1 MENQS
6 KAVGTGYPT
15 HPACSYVPCQ
25 VRRLTT
31 GSSCLANP
39 CRQPAAHSPRKRER
53 AARNRDG
60 CPRPNGSY
68 RRQPQH
74 ELALQLMRSIVLA
87 LTHLPFF
94 GRNTKL
100 ETQGDG
106 SPAAGALRPVR
117 APEQRCRRDPPHA
130 GPAPR
135 YTGPLSRAEARLGAA
150 ATALPRNGAC
160 AGAPEGAGGGAAM
173 GLESGRPRF
182 YVGLG
187 LALASSAFIG
197 GSFILKKKGLLRLCR
212 RGRTRAVGVGEAA
225 NFAAYA
231 FAPATLVTP
240 LGALSV
246 LVSAVLSST
255 FLNEQLNVHGKIG
268 CILSILGS
276 TVMVIHAPQEE
287 EVSSLE
293 SMAEKL
299 KDPGFI
305 VFAVC
310 VLVSTL
316 LLIFVAGP
324 RYGQS
329 NVLVYVL
336 VCSAIGSLSVSC
348 VKGLGIALKELFSG
362 KPVLKEPLGWV
373 LLVCL
378 VICISI
384 QINYLNKALDI
395 FNTSVVTPIYYV
407 LFTTAVMMCSAILF
421 KEWQHMVLDNIIGT
435 ISGFLTIV
443 SGIFLV
449 HAFRDVPFTPN
460 LLPLFLQQGRT
471 DLRASW
477 RSADRHQSCQHQP
490 LLPSEDKGSQST
502 EEEEEGE
509 GM

>member
-1 MENQS
+1 M
-6 KAVGTGYPT
+6 
-15 HPACSYVPCQ
+15 
-25 VRRLTT
+25 
-31 GSSCLANP
+31 
-39 CRQPAAHSPRKRER
+39 
-53 AARNRDG
+53 
-60 CPRPNGSY
+60 
-68 RRQPQH
+68 
-74 ELALQLMRSIVLA
+74 
-87 LTHLPFF
+87 
-94 GRNTKL
+94 
-100 ETQGDG
+100 
-106 SPAAGALRPVR
+106 GA
-117 APEQRCRRDPPHA
+117 
-130 GPAPR
+130 
-135 YTGPLSRAEARLGAA
+135 
-150 ATALPRNGAC
+150 
-160 AGAPEGAGGGAAM
+160 
-173 GLESGRPRF
+173 
-182 YVGLG
+182 GLG

-197 GSFILKKKGLLRLCR
+197 ASFVLKKKGLLRL
-212 RGRTRAVGVGEAA
+212 RGRARAGVSLAVGVGEAA

-246 LVSAVLSST
+246 LVSAVLSSI

-310 VLVSTL
+310 VLVSSL

-362 KPVLKEPLGWV
+362 KPVLQEPLGWV

-407 LFTTAVMMCSAILF
+407 LFTTAVMTCSAILF
-421 KEWQHMVLDNIIGT
+421 KEWQHMVLDNIIGS

-443 SGIFLV
+443 SGIFLL
-449 HAFRDVPFTPN
+449 HAFRDMPFTPS
-460 LLPLFLQQGRT
+460 LLPLFLQPGR
-471 DLRASW
+471 
-477 RSADRHQSCQHQP
+477 ADRHQSCQHQP
-490 LLPSEDKGSQST
+490 LLPSEDKGSQSA
-502 EEEEEGE
+502 EEEEEE
-509 GM
+509 EEEEK

>member
-1 MENQS
+1 GPLAM
-6 KAVGTGYPT
+6 GTG
-15 HPACSYVPCQ
+15 
-25 VRRLTT
+25 
-31 GSSCLANP
+31 
-39 CRQPAAHSPRKRER
+39 
-53 AARNRDG
+53 
-60 CPRPNGSY
+60 
-68 RRQPQH
+68 
-74 ELALQLMRSIVLA
+74 
-87 LTHLPFF
+87 F
-94 GRNTKL
+94 G
-100 ETQGDG
+100 
-106 SPAAGALRPVR
+106 A
-117 APEQRCRRDPPHA
+117 
-130 GPAPR
+130 
-135 YTGPLSRAEARLGAA
+135 
-150 ATALPRNGAC
+150 
-160 AGAPEGAGGGAAM
+160 
-173 GLESGRPRF
+173 
-182 YVGLG
+182 GLG

-197 GSFILKKKGLLRLCR
+197 CSFVLKKKGLLRLC
-212 RGRTRAVGVGEAA
+212 GRSRAGQGGHAYLREWLWWAGLLCMGVGEAA

-246 LVSAVLSST
+246 LVSAVLSSI

-268 CILSILGS
+268 CILSVLGS
-276 TVMVIHAPQEE
+276 SVMVIHAPQEE

-310 VLVSTL
+310 VLVSSL

-362 KPVLKEPLGWV
+362 KPVLKEPLAWV

-378 VICISI
+378 VICIST

-421 KEWQHMVLDNIIGT
+421 KEWQHMVLDNIIGS

-443 SGIFLV
+443 SGIFLL
-449 HAFRDVPFTPN
+449 HAFRDMPFTPT
-460 LLPLFLQQGRT
+460 LVPLFLQPGRA
-471 DLRASW
+471 DSHLPWS
-477 RSADRHQSCQHQP
+477 SADRHQSCQHQP
-490 LLPSEDKGSQST
+490 LLPSEDKGSQSA
-502 EEEEEGE
+502 EEEE
-509 GM
+509 

>member
-1 MENQS
+1 MARPDNVVDNS
-6 KAVGTGYPT
+6 T
-15 HPACSYVPCQ
+15 
-25 VRRLTT
+25 
-31 GSSCLANP
+31 SS
-39 CRQPAAHSPRKRER
+39 
-53 AARNRDG
+53 
-60 CPRPNGSY
+60 
-68 RRQPQH
+68 
-74 ELALQLMRSIVLA
+74 
-87 LTHLPFF
+87 T
-94 GRNTKL
+94 
-100 ETQGDG
+100 
-106 SPAAGALRPVR
+106 
-117 APEQRCRRDPPHA
+117 
-130 GPAPR
+130 
-135 YTGPLSRAEARLGAA
+135 
-150 ATALPRNGAC
+150 
-160 AGAPEGAGGGAAM
+160 
-173 GLESGRPRF
+173 
-182 YVGLG
+182 VGLG
-187 LALASSAFIG
+187 YS
-197 GSFILKKKGLLRLCR
+197 
-212 RGRTRAVGVGEAA
+212 VGVGEAA

-255 FLNEQLNVHGKIG
+255 FLHEQLNVHGKIG

-310 VLVSTL
+310 VLVSSL

-443 SGIFLV
+443 SGIFLL
-449 HAFRDVPFTPN
+449 HAFRDMPFTPD

-471 DLRASW
+471 DLHASW

-490 LLPSEDKGSQST
+490 LLPSEDKGSHST
-502 EEEEEGE
+502 EEEEAESV
-509 GM
+509 